1 MVMNAAS
8 PSEVVSCCASVRPS
22 SCFSA
27 DLTGRIDMKFDF
39 GVFFYENL
47 STKNKWLKST

>member
-8 PSEVVSCCASVRPS
+8 PSEVVSGCASVRPS

-27 DLTGRIDMKFDF
+27 DHTGLIDMKFDF
-39 GVFFYENL
+39 GVFYENL